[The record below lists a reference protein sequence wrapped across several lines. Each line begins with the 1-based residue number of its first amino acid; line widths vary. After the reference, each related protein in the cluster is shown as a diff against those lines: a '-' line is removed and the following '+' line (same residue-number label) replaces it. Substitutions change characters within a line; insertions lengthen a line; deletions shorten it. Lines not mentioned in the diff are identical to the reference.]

1 MFGHLVKKGDEWEV
15 RLGMARGCCRAYIP
29 ILKKVRKVME
39 WTFKGNRVVGS
50 SWFEWGRDGTGWDG
64 MIGDDWERG
73 LLCGVGVS
81 TSERD

>member
-1 MFGHLVKKGDEWEV
+1 MEWMFKGD
-15 RLGMARGCCRAYIP
+15 
-29 ILKKVRKVME
+29 
-39 WTFKGNRVVGS
+39 RVVGS
-50 SWFEWGRDGTGWDG
+50 SWFEWGWDGMGWDG